1 MPMSENAITKR
12 ERDCIMCIQE
22 GGKDGFPTRL
32 IDIASM
38 LHLKS
43 PTVIAVL
50 DRLKEKGFIRKEKGM
65 VVLTDRGREEYRQ
78 IANNHRILET
88 LFYDAGVSL
97 EDACKEISNYDYMMD
112 PKELKKLSKFI
123 GSPTKCPHGKPIPGS
138 ESND

>member
-1 MPMSENAITKR
+1 MTDSNITKR

-22 GGKDGFPTRL
+22 GGKNGFPVRL

-50 DRLKEKGFIRKEKGM
+50 NRLKNKGFVRKEKGM
-65 VVLTDRGREEYRQ
+65 VVLTDKGKEEYRQ
-78 IANNHRILET
+78 IANSHRILET

-97 EDACKEISNYDYMMD
+97 EDACKEISNYDYMIN
-112 PKELKKLSKFI
+112 PEELKKLSKFI
-123 GSPTKCPHGKPIPGS
+123 GNPTKCPHGKPIPGGGS
-138 ESND
+138 DD